1 MEKQVGKINFA
12 GHMKIVYAHIQRYDR
27 SSPGGETYYEQDIF
41 FFEKKCGHYKII
53 DDIIICRYKKQITEL
68 DSHGFGQTDGVW
80 PEDDHPKAVYSYPKK
95 KMK

>member
-12 GHMKIVYAHIQRYDR
+12 GHMKIVDAHIQRYDR
-27 SSPGGETYYEQDIF
+27 SSPGGEDHGAQQTYYEQDIF

-68 DSHGFGQTDGVW
+68 DSHGFGQTDGV
-80 PEDDHPKAVYSYPKK
+80 
-95 KMK
+95 